1 MGNRIVISLGANAI
15 FNKDLTAE
23 GQQKVILETVKKL
36 LPLIQYGNQ
45 LIITHGNGPQVG
57 NLLRQQKAGDS
68 EKTPALPL
76 DACVSMTQGSI
87 GYWLQNAFTNEL
99 RSNHLNTIVASI
111 ITQVKVM
118 QGDEAFYHPT
128 KPIGPFLSRDDAIIE
143 KRRSNSVFMEDA
155 GKGWRKVVPSP
166 KPIEIVEAD
175 VIRIMADEGVL
186 VITGGGGGIPVIE
199 KDGRF
204 EGVEAVIEKDL
215 VSAKIASE
223 VKADYLV
230 FLTDVTHAYTNYYT
244 LQKRKIEQI
253 DLLSLNTLKEEGHF
267 ARGSMLPKIE
277 AAQDYLMSNPHGK
290 AIITSV
296 DNIGSL
302 FSSNPG
308 TLITA

>member
-15 FNKDLTAE
+15 FNKDLTAT
-23 GQQKVILETVKKL
+23 GQQTVILETVKKL

-57 NLLRQQKAGDS
+57 NLLWQQKAGES

-99 RSNHLNTIVASI
+99 RNNHLNTKVASI

-143 KRRSNSVFMEDA
+143 KKRSNSVFMEDA

-166 KPIEIVEAD
+166 KPIEIIEAD
-175 VIRIMADEGVL
+175 VIRRMADDGVL

-215 VSAKIASE
+215 VSAKLASV

-230 FLTDVTHAYTNYYT
+230 FLTKETHAYTNYNT
-244 LQKRKIEQI
+244 SQKRKIEQI

-277 AAQDYLMSNPHGK
+277 AAQDFIMENPQGK

-296 DNIGSL
+296 DNIGIL
-302 FSSNPG
+302 FSGKPG